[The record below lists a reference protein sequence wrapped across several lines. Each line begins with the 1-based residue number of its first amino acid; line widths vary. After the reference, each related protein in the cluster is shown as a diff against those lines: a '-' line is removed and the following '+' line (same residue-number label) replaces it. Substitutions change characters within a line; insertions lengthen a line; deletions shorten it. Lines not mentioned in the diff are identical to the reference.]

1 MSRAYMI
8 DIEVTDFETRKA
20 MEIMEA
26 IGMDSDRFH
35 SYSNPK
41 MISVSCVTDLCG
53 GQSEMEHFEELVTD
67 IKKASKC
74 KVKARYTCVEN
85 VPFEIYESE
94 EIWEDDSL

>member
-41 MISVSCVTDLCG
+41 MISVSCVTSLCG

-67 IKKASKC
+67 IKKVSKC
-74 KVKARYTCVEN
+74 RVKAFYTYLEN
-85 VPFEIYESE
+85 APFEVYESE
-94 EIWEDDSL
+94 EI